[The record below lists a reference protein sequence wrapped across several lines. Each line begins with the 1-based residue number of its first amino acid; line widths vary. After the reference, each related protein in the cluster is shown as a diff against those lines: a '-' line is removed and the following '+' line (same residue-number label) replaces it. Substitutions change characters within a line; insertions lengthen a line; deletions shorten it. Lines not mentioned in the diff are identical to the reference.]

1 MIRLQRK
8 YVLPALLAVA
18 MTAGVCLTYA
28 PPPIVATWIWDA
40 KLATSDS
47 ERMLSFAE
55 RHNVRL
61 IYLQID
67 PQIDPNQYRVFIEKA
82 DLSGI
87 EVHALDGDPS
97 WASESGLRHIDQL
110 AEWVRSFNE
119 AAPADQRF
127 SGIHVDIE
135 PYNLPAWETEQRQ
148 ELIDGWLAAMDRF
161 VRLAEGL
168 EGVETGAD
176 LPFWLEQIPL
186 SPEQDAPSVLEWMIG
201 KLDHVTIM
209 AYRDRA
215 AGSGGIV
222 DAVKDEIRIADKLN
236 KKVIVAVETNAVSPV
251 YTTFHD
257 KGAGYMHHQLLQVH
271 RLLHSHA
278 SYYGIAVHDYAAWS
292 RLEEAGRPSASG
304 GR

>member
-18 MTAGVCLTYA
+18 MTAGVCLTYT
-28 PPPIVATWIWDA
+28 PPPLVATWIWDA
-40 KLATSDS
+40 KLAASGS
-47 ERMLSFAE
+47 EPVLSFAK
-55 RHNVRL
+55 RHNVRW

-67 PQIDPNQYRVFIEKA
+67 PQIDPNQYRSFIEKA
-82 DLSGI
+82 RLSGI

-97 WASESGLRHIDQL
+97 WAAGNGPTHIERL
-110 AEWVRSFNE
+110 TEWVRSFNE
-119 AAPADQRF
+119 AAPAESRF

-161 VRLAEGL
+161 AQLTAGWEGI
-168 EGVETGAD
+168 ETGAD
-176 LPFWLEQIPL
+176 LPFWLEQIPVT
-186 SPEQDAPSVLEWMIG
+186 SEQGAPSVLEWMIA

-215 AGSGGIV
+215 TGSGGIV
-222 DAVKDEIRIADKLN
+222 DAVKDEIRIADKLS
-236 KKVIVAVETNAVSPV
+236 KRVIVAVETNAVSPG
-251 YTTFHD
+251 YTTFHG
-257 KGAGYMHHQLLQVH
+257 KGADYMRHQLLRVH
-271 RLLHSHA
+271 RLLRRHA
-278 SYYGIAVHDYAAWS
+278 SYCGIAVHDYAAWS
-292 RLEEAGRPSASG
+292 RLEEAGPPSASG